1 MSALSPILRKDLRIE
16 FRSRYG
22 VSVVVMF
29 LLVTITTILFSAPG
43 ETFTSSI
50 NSAFFWISLFFGAMT
65 GLSRSFVTEEERG
78 TSLILRLY
86 STPERVYWGKF
97 LYNLLLIFALAA
109 SAVLF
114 FLFFFRDLVI
124 KDVTLF
130 FLQLVLGCIGI
141 ASATT
146 ILSAI
151 VARAAQKGALLP
163 VIALPVLMP
172 LIIAVTDATRIT
184 LEIPNAWEGV
194 KGDILIMFSFDIS
207 LTLVSYVLFA
217 TIWRD

>member
-1 MSALSPILRKDLRIE
+1 MRTLSPILYKDLLLE
-16 FRSRYG
+16 FRTRYG
-22 VSVVVMF
+22 VSVVIMF
-29 LLVTITTILFSAPG
+29 LFVTITTILFSAPG
-43 ETFTSSI
+43 ESFSSSI
-50 NSAFFWISLFFGAMT
+50 HSAFFWISLFFGAMT
-65 GLSRSFVTEEERG
+65 GLSRSFVTEEEQG

-86 STPERVYWGKF
+86 STAEQVYWGKF
-97 LYNLLLIFALAA
+97 LYNLLLVFILAI

-124 KDVTLF
+124 KDVLLF
-130 FLQLVLGCIGI
+130 TIQLILGCIGI

-151 VARAAQKGALLP
+151 VARATQKGALLP
-163 VIALPVLMP
+163 VISLPVLMP
-172 LIIAVTDATRIT
+172 LIIALTDATRIT
-184 LEIPNAWEGV
+184 LEIPEAWDGV
-194 KGDILIMFSFDIS
+194 KGDILIMFSFDVS

>member
-1 MSALSPILRKDLRIE
+1 MSSLSPILRKDLRAE

-43 ETFTSSI
+43 ETFSSSI
-50 NSAFFWISLFFGAMT
+50 SSAFFWISLFFGAMT
-65 GLSRSFVTEEERG
+65 GLSRSFVTEEEHG

-86 STPERVYWGKF
+86 TSPERVYWGKF
-97 LYNLLLIFALAA
+97 LYNILLIFALAIT
-109 SAVLF
+109 AVLF
-114 FLFFFRDLVI
+114 FLFFFRGLVI
-124 KDVTLF
+124 ADVGLF
-130 FLQLVLGCIGI
+130 ALQLALGCIGI

-194 KGDILIMFSFDIS
+194 QGDILIMFSFDIS
-207 LTLVSYVLFA
+207 LTLVSYVLFGI
-217 TIWRD
+217 IWRD